1 MKKINLPAIWL
12 IVLIVGLP
20 LLSETVYTPSLPDIA
35 HALSVTDAWVEYT
48 LTIYLF
54 GFAVGTLFWGNLS
67 DKWGR
72 KPCILLGLGIF
83 IIGCIGCYAS
93 DSISLLMTS
102 RFVQAFGGSTGSV
115 LGQAVCRDAYH
126 GSTLGKLY
134 ATVGGAL
141 AIFPAIG
148 PVIGGSID
156 QAYGWP
162 AIFLF
167 LIICGTIV
175 LGLTTK
181 MLPET
186 HPHEDRNHI
195 PLMTTLIDMIC
206 DVRVIGFAFLVAACN
221 GIAFSFYAEGPFYM
235 IELLGLSPSQYGLLF
250 VGIASATLVG
260 GIMGRR
266 LHNHHS
272 SMAIMDYGLGI
283 ILFGSVLWI
292 LLICVTQNRAFLIWG
307 SLTFMMIITSG
318 IALVTSNALSLSLV
332 NYKNR
337 IGTAS
342 SLFGFFYYTLIS
354 LFTLGMG
361 YSHTETVFPMP
372 IYFGTIAVLMI
383 VVRRTMLVEKTKKR
397 DL

>member
-54 GFAVGTLFWGNLS
+54 GFAIGTLFWGNLS

-83 IIGCIGCYAS
+83 IVGCIGCYAS
-93 DSISLLMTS
+93 DSISLLMIS

-126 GSTLGKLY
+126 GPALGKLY

-167 LIICGTIV
+167 LIVCSAIV

-186 HPHEDRNHI
+186 HLDEDRNHV
-195 PLMTTLIDMIC
+195 PLITTLMDMVC
-206 DVRVIGFAFLVAACN
+206 DVRVIGFALLVAACN

-266 LHNHHS
+266 LHNHYS
-272 SMAIMDYGLGI
+272 SMTIMVYGLRIVFLGS
-283 ILFGSVLWI
+283 ILWM
-292 LLICVTQNRAFLIWG
+292 LLIYLTQNRVFLIWG
-307 SLTFMMIITSG
+307 SLAFMMIMIGG

-342 SLFGFFYYTLIS
+342 SLFGFFYYVLIS

-361 YSHTETVFPMP
+361 YSHNGTVFPMP
-372 IYFGTIAVLMI
+372 IYFGVIAAFMI
-383 VVRRTMLVEKTKKR
+383 VVRKIMLTEKA
-397 DL
+397 